1 MYTEH
6 VKGGGRVVNALWAD
20 LQFETSLRQGDY
32 RVFSVYDHA
41 LNLYNNQ
48 GMITLVSKDKPKA
61 PTTCVCNLSSF
72 SNYQLNV
79 GMKVICSPHTLSI
92 GSLRVDLGKVASDSL
107 VDFIGCYSSLEN
119 IRLGHQSLVQWLEQ
133 HAHHEG
139 AIAIF
144 SSPQDILSAQVVHI
158 LNQYLQTQDH
168 LLLPSLIGC
177 GLGQTPSG
185 DDVLVGM
192 LALATSCNHLEF
204 IKELK
209 HCCQPVL
216 HQTTSVSQM
225 MLRQAFEG
233 QFNQWHL
240 ELIHSLSQPLE
251 VKERAE
257 KCATLGHT
265 SGTDFMVGVAVY
277 GLNHKQGEHHASR
290 NTRI

>member
-1 MYTEH
+1 M
-6 VKGGGRVVNALWAD
+6 NALWAD
-20 LQFETSLRQGDY
+20 QQFQSSLSQGLY
-32 RVFSVYDHA
+32 RVFSVHDHA
-41 LNLYNNQ
+41 LNLSNDQ

-72 SNYQLNV
+72 STYQLNV

-92 GSLRVDLGKVASDSL
+92 GSLQVDLRKVASDSL
-107 VDFIGCYSSLEN
+107 ADSIGCYPSLEN
-119 IRLGHQSLVQWLEQ
+119 IRLGHQSLVQWLDQ

-144 SSPQDILSAQVVHI
+144 SSPQDIFSAKVVHI
-158 LNQYLQTQDH
+158 LKQYLQTQELH
-168 LLLPSLIGC
+168 LLPSLIGC
-177 GLGQTPSG
+177 GIGQTPSG

-192 LALATSCNHLEF
+192 LALAYSCKHLEF

-209 HCCQPVL
+209 LCCQSVL
-216 HQTTSVSQM
+216 HQTTKVSQM

-233 QFNQWHL
+233 QFNQWHQ
-240 ELIHSLSQPLE
+240 ELILSLSRPLE

-257 KCATLGHT
+257 ICATLGHT

-277 GLNHKQGEHHASR
+277 GLSHK
-290 NTRI
+290 

>member
-1 MYTEH
+1 
-6 VKGGGRVVNALWAD
+6 VNALWAD

-48 GMITLVSKDKPKA
+48 AMITLVSKDKPRA
-61 PTTCVCNLSSF
+61 PLTCVCNLNSF
-72 SNYQLNV
+72 LNHQLTV
-79 GMKVICSPHTLSI
+79 GMPVLSSPHTLTI
-92 GSLRVDLGKVASDSL
+92 GTLNIDLNNTATEPLIELKGIYPN
-107 VDFIGCYSSLEN
+107 FER
-119 IRLGHQSLVQWLEQ
+119 IRPGHQTLVQWLIQ
-133 HAHHEG
+133 HTQTHG
-139 AIAIF
+139 AIALF
-144 SSPQDILSAQVVHI
+144 SSPKDIFSAQVVHI
-158 LNQYLQTQDH
+158 LNQYQQTQDH
-168 LLLPSLIGC
+168 RLLPSLIGC
-177 GLGQTPSG
+177 GLGQTPTG

-209 HCCQPVL
+209 ECCQPVL